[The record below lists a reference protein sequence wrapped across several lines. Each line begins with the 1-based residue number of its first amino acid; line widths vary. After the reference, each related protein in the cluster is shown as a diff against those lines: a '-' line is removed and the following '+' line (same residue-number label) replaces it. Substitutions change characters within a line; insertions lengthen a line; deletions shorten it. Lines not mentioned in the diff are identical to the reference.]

1 MMRKN
6 LLRGFGLVGCLTLA
20 LVWAMLALSGGALA
34 DPPPHNHG
42 GGGDEEETIF
52 FDVTTLDGSDIEIIG
67 VFTNDPDAATLET
80 STGCLVIE
88 GPAAGRSGLHRAV
101 VSQPSPAIQM
111 DFMFLAEGPDGES
124 CFTVGDIY
132 GLTCGGLLSIR
143 RKNNGAESIEYFFEA
158 EGTDGEV
165 RQYRVYGDAMIMA
178 DNGGSFPTGDS
189 GYTVFVH
196 NLRVSRN
203 TGSGRT
209 ACEGSF
215 PDAVAEIRLDRI
227 IP

>member
-6 LLRGFGLVGCLTLA
+6 LLRGFGLAGCLALA

-42 GGGDEEETIF
+42 GEDEEEVVL
-52 FDVTTLDGSDIEIIG
+52 FDVTTLVGSDIEIIG
-67 VFTNDPDAATLET
+67 VFTNDPLQATLTT

-88 GPAAGRSGLHRAV
+88 GPAAGRSGLHRAI

-111 DFMFLAEGPDGES
+111 DFLAEGPLNPDGLS
-124 CFTVGDIY
+124 CFIAGDIY
-132 GLTCGGLLSIR
+132 GLNCGILLSISQK
-143 RKNNGAESIEYFFEA
+143 KNGSAMIEYFFEA
-158 EGTDGEV
+158 PGTDGEV
-165 RQYRVYGDAMIMA
+165 RQYVVDGDAIIVA

-189 GYTVFVH
+189 TGYTVLVD
-196 NLRVSRN
+196 NLQVSRN

-215 PDAVAEIRLDRI
+215 PDAMAVIRLDRL
-227 IP
+227 P